1 MKNTALLTKK
11 MQSRRWEK
19 MKQEVI
25 LIDLEALMR
34 VTGYGRRRAMK
45 VAELAKARVYI
56 GNSVRFNVQKLKE
69 FLYQESM

>member
-1 MKNTALLTKK
+1 
-11 MQSRRWEK
+11 

>member
-11 MQSRRWEK
+11 MQSRRWVK